1 MSIRRSRLL
10 PAAAGGALALTLAL
24 SGCSGGSEDTGSNG
38 AASSDVGAPTM
49 GEHVDADTF
58 MAGIQTGDVTVI
70 DVRTPQEFAAGHI
83 EGALNINV
91 ESPDFAAQ
99 IADLDPEG
107 TYAVYC
113 RSGNRSRVAMQQ
125 MEQAGFANMFGLE
138 GGIGALR
145 QSDLVTG

>member
-1 MSIRRSRLL
+1 MSIRTSRL
-10 PAAAGGALALTLAL
+10 ATAIAGGALALSLTL
-24 SGCSGGSEDTGSNG
+24 SGCTGGDGGGSAG
-38 AASSDVGAPTM
+38 ATSSDVSAPRM
-49 GEHVDADTF
+49 GEHVDATTF
-58 MAGIQTGDVTVI
+58 MAGIRAGNVTVI

-91 ESPDFAAQ
+91 ESPDFAAR

-113 RSGNRSRVAMQQ
+113 RSGNRSRVAVQQ
-125 MEQAGFANMFGLE
+125 MERAGLTNVFGLD

-145 QSDLVTG
+145 KSDLVTG

>member
-1 MSIRRSRLL
+1 MTSSRLATAL
-10 PAAAGGALALTLAL
+10 AGGALALTLVL
-24 SGCSGGSEDTGSNG
+24 SGCGGGADDG
-38 AASSDVGAPTM
+38 AANGSAASDVAAPAR

-58 MAGIQTGDVTVI
+58 RAGIQADNVTVI

-113 RSGNRSRVAMQQ
+113 RSGNRSRVAVQQ
-125 MEQAGFANMFGLE
+125 MERAGLTNVFGLD

-145 QSDLVTG
+145 KSDLVTG